1 MITILKIAFVNLG
14 DGISKNEYPQ
24 LGLLY
29 LSSIARQKGHIVDFL
44 DCTAKHQ
51 TLKRIFREV
60 KEFKPD
66 ICAFS
71 LYTQGLPAQYHF
83 IKDVKKYLPGCIIS
97 VGGPHAS
104 ALPERT
110 MEECKEIDYLIFG
123 EGEVTFTELTEAIQ
137 EKGKVEHAEHID
149 GMCYR
154 LGGKVIQ
161 NKHRKLIA
169 DLDSIPFAACDLI
182 YAKGYQYHNRKM
194 EVGGKI
200 AAMISSRGCPW
211 NCAFCYKGTFGRT
224 YRRRSPGNVVGEIR
238 MLVEKYGVSDITF
251 VDDLFA
257 VNKRWLRQF
266 CARLKE
272 HNVFVP
278 WKCLGRVDTLNSED
292 MKMMRDHGC
301 YGMEF
306 GVESGNQEV
315 LNDINKK
322 ITVPQVKRAF
332 KAAKDAGL
340 MTAAYFIFGN
350 RLDTKKSIFQ
360 TMELAKEIKPD
371 FAGFAVLLPFPGT
384 KVYQMLDERIKYK
397 WQLYESYYGYRHP
410 ISICSVDTKELQEF
424 GKQAS
429 PEYYGRIR
437 YLIDNILLSKHSLKI
452 KMYQVLFFGYFF
464 LKNLFIRIIN
474 KQVFL

>member
-1 MITILKIAFVNLG
+1 VIAILKIAFVNLG

-44 DCTAKHQ
+44 DCTAKRQ
-51 TLKRIFREV
+51 TTQSILREV
-60 KEFKPD
+60 LEFKPD
-66 ICAFS
+66 ICGFS
-71 LYTQGLPAQYHF
+71 LYTQGLRLQYQF
-83 IKDVKKYLPGCIIS
+83 IKHVKRYIPGCLIF

-110 MEECKEIDYLIFG
+110 IEECKEIDYLIFG
-123 EGEVTFTELTEAIQ
+123 EGEVTFAELTEAIQ
-137 EKGKVEHAEHID
+137 EKEKAEHIN
-149 GMCYR
+149 GICYR
-154 LGGKVIQ
+154 LGEKVIQ

-169 DLDSIPFAACDLI
+169 DLDSIPFAAYDLI

-194 EVGGKI
+194 EIGGKI
-200 AAMISSRGCPW
+200 APMISSRGCPW

-224 YRRRSPGNVVGEIR
+224 YRRRSPENVVGEIR
-238 MLVEKYGVSDITF
+238 MLVEKYGVNDITF

-257 VNKRWLRQF
+257 VNRRWLRQF
-266 CARLKE
+266 CVRLKE
-272 HNVFVP
+272 SNIFIP

-292 MKMMRDHGC
+292 MTMMRDHGC
-301 YGMEF
+301 YGIEF

-315 LNDINKK
+315 LDDINKK

-332 KAAKDAGL
+332 KTAKDSGL

-384 KVYQMLDERIKYK
+384 KVYQMLDESIKHK
-397 WQLYESYYGYRHP
+397 WELYGSYYGYRHS
-410 ISICSVDTKELQEF
+410 ISICSVDAKDLQEF

-429 PEYYGRIR
+429 PEYYGGIH
-437 YLIDNILLSKHSLKI
+437 YLVDNILLSKHSLKI

-464 LKNLFIRIIN
+464 LQNLLLKIKNKRI
-474 KQVFL
+474 FCR